1 MQTKAFQWAMDEKK
15 LFAQLQENAKKP
27 KKKKQ
32 SGFMERLERAQKEQ
46 MKKLR
51 EQQQKNGR

>member
-1 MQTKAFQWAMDEKK
+1 MSIDEQK

-27 KKKKQ
+27 RKKKQ
-32 SGFMERLERAQKEQ
+32 SGFMERLEKAQKEQ

-51 EQQQKNGR
+51 EQQQRNGR